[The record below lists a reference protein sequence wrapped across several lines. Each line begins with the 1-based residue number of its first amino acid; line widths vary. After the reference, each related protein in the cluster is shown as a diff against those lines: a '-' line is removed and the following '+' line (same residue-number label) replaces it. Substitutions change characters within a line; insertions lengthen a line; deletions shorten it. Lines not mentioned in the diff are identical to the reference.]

1 MTRTEA
7 TSGCPFP
14 NYFEGR
20 NMGKKTKNILTIIM
34 AVVLFAGG
42 CTAGYL
48 MDNDDMERKLSA
60 MEMLV
65 DQYYLG
71 DTEDMD
77 LDTGVY
83 KGFMD
88 QLGDPYSVYYTEQEY
103 EELMEDDSGHYVG
116 IGVVVSQNITTK
128 EVMITRVFKNG
139 PAAKAGLQRYDLIA
153 AVDGIEVGD
162 MDLSDVVDLIRGAEG
177 DKVVLTIYRDGEK
190 MDIESERG
198 AVEAEMVEYQML
210 DEDSGYIVIYEFIE
224 TTYEQFAEGYQAL
237 TEAGMKNLV
246 LDLRSNPGG
255 LLDQVYQVAD
265 AFLPT
270 GSVVVS
276 TEDNQGNKEYLKAEN
291 ADTIDIPL
299 VVLTD
304 GYSASASEILAGVIK
319 DYELG
324 TLMGQTTYGK
334 GIVQRIFPLSD
345 GSAIKMTI
353 SKYYTP
359 NGDYIHGKGIEP
371 DIVIEE
377 MYIEEKGDTIL
388 DDTWIQQALDTLE

>member
-1 MTRTEA
+1 
-7 TSGCPFP
+7 
-14 NYFEGR
+14 
-20 NMGKKTKNILTIIM
+20 MGKKTKIFLTIIM

-246 LDLRSNPGG
+246 LDL
-255 LLDQVYQVAD
+255 
-265 AFLPT
+265 
-270 GSVVVS
+270 
-276 TEDNQGNKEYLKAEN
+276 
-291 ADTIDIPL
+291 
-299 VVLTD
+299 
-304 GYSASASEILAGVIK
+304 
-319 DYELG
+319 
-324 TLMGQTTYGK
+324 
-334 GIVQRIFPLSD
+334 
-345 GSAIKMTI
+345 
-353 SKYYTP
+353 
-359 NGDYIHGKGIEP
+359 
-371 DIVIEE
+371 
-377 MYIEEKGDTIL
+377 
-388 DDTWIQQALDTLE
+388 

>member
-1 MTRTEA
+1 
-7 TSGCPFP
+7 
-14 NYFEGR
+14 
-20 NMGKKTKNILTIIM
+20 MGKKTKIFLTIIM

-334 GIVQRIFPLSD
+334 GIVQRIIPLSD

-371 DIVIEE
+371 DIVIED